1 MSAVP
6 VPLSTDAR
14 SAEAAL
20 VARAAQGD
28 AGAFE
33 SLMRQHNRLLF
44 RTARSI
50 LKNDQEAEDALQDAY
65 VHAWNSLAAFRAD
78 ARLSTWLVRIVVNEA
93 LARRRRKVIDAIP
106 LDAAMLTPD
115 ADIQRALSDSADGRP
130 ESHAMRAQLRQL
142 LEARIDLLPEQFR
155 TVFMLRAVED
165 WTVEEVAQALEIPEA
180 TVRTRYFRARSL
192 LREGLASAID
202 MTLPDAFA
210 FDGARCDRI
219 VAAVLAHAT
228 HAPSSL
234 NRT

>member
-1 MSAVP
+1 MKRGKRE
-6 VPLSTDAR
+6 LEGEER
-14 SAEAAL
+14 IL
-20 VARAAQGD
+20 WGKVARTVRALPGRMEELLP
-28 AGAFE
+28 FE
-33 SLMRQHNRLLF
+33 ETYGEPKAPEKPEIPGRMM
-44 RTARSI
+44 I
-50 LKNDQEAEDALQDAY
+50 EAVSTPGNEVRNPAKHLHHPLEKP
-65 VHAWNSLAAFRAD
+65 VKRK
-78 ARLSTWLVRIVVNEA
+78 LSRGA
-93 LARRRRKVIDAIP
+93 LA
-106 LDAAMLTPD
+106 
-115 ADIQRALSDSADGRP
+115 
-130 ESHAMRAQLRQL
+130 
-142 LEARIDLLPEQFR
+142 LEARIDLLPDAFR